1 MLEITAPQSAQLHI
15 PQPGERQTFLFFLPL
30 LLIIWGGGASSSS
43 SSPSSLSM
51 HCTLF
56 TPSSFEII
64 HPDEQRSLG
73 SVFEVYLIRL
83 SPPLK
88 YPLYPF

>member
-15 PQPGERQTFLFFLPL
+15 PQPGERQTFLFFFSPSTYYLG
-30 LLIIWGGGASSSS
+30 WGAS
-43 SSPSSLSM
+43 SSPSSSSLSM
-51 HCTLF
+51 LCTLF
-56 TPSSFEII
+56 IPSSFEII